1 MKERYLV
8 IYPNGKLKWI
18 LADGNNLGPVFRE
31 AIACDWLENVYT
43 VLPDIVIIVD
53 EVGKV
58 RQNPQ
63 RLNPIASR
71 LYAGTAFGDLIVG
84 PAVVAAIH
92 LRDGE
97 SDWVPLTVP
106 ELIKLQNF
114 LQIDLSKAEDAGD
127 ETT

>member
-18 LADGNNLGPVFRE
+18 LADGDELVPAFRRV
-31 AIACDWLENVYT
+31 IGCNWLENVYT

-71 LYAGTAFGDLIVG
+71 LYAGTQFGDPIVG

-92 LRDGE
+92 LRDGDL
-97 SDWVPLTVP
+97 DWVPLTVP
-106 ELIKLQNF
+106 ELIKVRNF
-114 LQIDLSKAEDAGD
+114 LQIDLPDQEVP
-127 ETT
+127 E